1 MLAEHW
7 LARQRAFWERRLDQL
22 DAYLIQLK
30 EKRP

>member
-7 LARQRAFWERRLDQL
+7 LARQRALWERRLDQL